1 MSAFGPIGPQ
11 RADYHAALIAY
22 VTASIW
28 QGKDS
33 PRMNLEDFLLF
44 VEKRQEDEAE
54 VMAAKVRGLAAM
66 LGGRVTSG
74 NDTKA

>member
-1 MSAFGPIGPQ
+1 
-11 RADYHAALIAY
+11 
-22 VTASIW
+22 
-28 QGKDS
+28 
-33 PRMNLEDFLLF
+33 MNLEDFLLF